1 MDQDPGEKAA
11 TPQGGLDLLGSTES
25 PVEARGGYGF
35 VLGQRRWLW

>member
-11 TPQGGLDLLGSTES
+11 TSHGRLDLLGGIKS

-35 VLGQRRWLW
+35 VLGQRCWLW